1 MTVCSGCGVVTEV
14 TICCPIC
21 LRHNKEVFYCS
32 QECFEKNYTEHKK
45 IHYFMKIISS
55 EEMHSKMYE
64 ESTDTANKNLPV
76 IILADNNGNPDNGE
90 EAGCAVDTHRNPNDC
105 KESSDAIRGYTPGGT
120 VDETNGRIY
129 DIASGGG
136 DQPGDEMMTILQGRD
151 SNWKG
156 VQNCAHSCAQSN
168 VDGRVTLHDDGG
180 NYHSNACSN
189 MEFGKNGK
197 NGTFENFHRKKN
209 YNKYKNGKSD
219 YSLDDAN
226 EDKSKDN
233 SYKGTLKKSKLS
245 SYLST
250 VTNYIFSSK
259 YNMILP
265 YYQDMPVTYDKI
277 GSKNVK
283 IKNKISDKKMMELKK
298 QLKRK
303 KIFQLTIL
311 LIIISAIVILATC
324 IFSYILET
332 SQKNIQINSENVLNK
347 NHTNRNLDI
356 VELKS
361 YISVIEELR
370 KEIYEMKEVL
380 YMHNI
385 HINKNFHLNNTY
397 GIFNNFYKTKPNAAS
412 ALNKKA
418 ADKSGTLTSHSFY
431 HNSSNTSTDNYS
443 NNEHGE
449 DGKGGEGGEEP
460 GLNHIALTQHHY
472 DVNYIHGLNNLYD
485 DMGQNKDE
493 PIVQEGGGDKLSQI
507 RSVSR
512 KFSDKEEEDTQNE
525 SNSEG
530 IKKIDTPD
538 ISPTNV
544 EDIENMLQEKMGE
557 QNGNIFS
564 KENQFVKENMNNVI
578 KNHNGSNEYEQAKIS
593 NVIVNE
599 EKMVNPQNAIL
610 DNGKE
615 IADTNPGQNEN
626 LIYNHDVKEKH
637 KRHSKVE
644 DSDGTDVERKSAT
657 NKMNKKK
664 QNTI

>member
-64 ESTDTANKNLPV
+64 ESADMDNKNLPV
-76 IILADNNGNPDNGE
+76 IILEDNNGNPENGD

-105 KESSDAIRGYTPGGT
+105 KESSDTIRGYTPGGT

-129 DIASGGG
+129 RIASGGG
-136 DQPGDEMMTILQGRD
+136 DQPGDELMTILQGRE

-156 VQNCAHSCAQSN
+156 VQNCAHSCAHSS
-168 VDGRVTLHDDGG
+168 VDGGITLHNDGG
-180 NYHSNACSN
+180 NYRSNACSN

-209 YNKYKNGKSD
+209 YHKYKNGRSD

-245 SYLST
+245 SYVST
-250 VTNYIFSSK
+250 ITSYVFSSK

-303 KIFQLTIL
+303 KFFQLTIL

-332 SQKNIQINSENVLNK
+332 SQKNIQINSENVLNRK
-347 NHTNRNLDI
+347 HTNRNLDI

-361 YISVIEELR
+361 YINVIEELR

-397 GIFNNFYKTKPNAAS
+397 DIFNNFYKMKPNPAS
-412 ALNKKA
+412 TFNKKT

-431 HNSSNTSTDNYS
+431 HNSSNTSSENYS

-449 DGKGGEGGEEP
+449 DGKEP
-460 GLNHIALTQHHY
+460 GFNHIALTQHHY

-485 DMGQNKDE
+485 DMGRNKDE
-493 PIVQEGGGDKLSQI
+493 LIVQEGREDKLSQI

-512 KFSDKEEEDTQNE
+512 KISGKEEEDTQNE

-530 IKKIDTPD
+530 IQKMDTPG

-544 EDIENMLQEKMGE
+544 EGIENMLHEKMGE

-615 IADTNPGQNEN
+615 IADTNSAQNEN
-626 LIYNHDVKEKH
+626 LIYNHDVKEKY
-637 KRHSKVE
+637 KRHSKVD